1 MADLDVEKQG
11 YSGFERFMFFV
22 TPVLFTLILLGV
34 LLTIFNFD
42 LRNKLLSIGNSIPF
56 LEQVLPDP
64 VVSSSE
70 VDEEKLKSENS
81 TAKIQELNT
90 QLVNKEATLK
100 QANEEK
106 AKQAEQIKDLQGQ
119 VDQLKRANGE
129 KQLDE
134 EQYQAN
140 IKELAGMYAKITPSK
155 AAPILESMEL
165 EEAVLVLSAMRPD
178 DRVRILEK
186 MNPKKAA
193 DATMMLKDNTPAKD
207 KQIAALQARVNKKE
221 AANTQSQ
228 STLLDTAQLKD
239 TFSTMNAKSA
249 GELLMKM
256 SDVSPSKVL
265 RILNAVDSTSRSS
278 ILAEMSKLNE
288 GKTAQLVTKL
298 MAGK

>member
-70 VDEEKLKSENS
+70 VDEEKLKSDNS
-81 TAKIQELNT
+81 TAKIQELNA
-90 QLVNKEATLK
+90 QLVNKDASLK

-129 KQLDE
+129 KQRDE

-221 AANTQSQ
+221 AANAQSQ

-239 TFSTMNAKSA
+239 TFSKMNAKSA

-265 RILNAVDSTSRSS
+265 RILNAVDSASRSS
-278 ILAEMSKLNE
+278 ILAEMAKLNE

>member
-64 VVSSSE
+64 VVSTSE

-81 TAKIQELNT
+81 TAKIQELNA
-90 QLVNKEATLK
+90 QLVNKEASLK
-100 QANEEK
+100 QANDEK

-140 IKELAGMYAKITPSK
+140 IKELAGMYAKITPNK

-221 AANTQSQ
+221 AANNQSQ
-228 STLLDTAQLKD
+228 STVLDTAQLKD
-239 TFSTMNAKSA
+239 TFSKMNAKSA

-278 ILAEMSKLNE
+278 ILAEMAKLNE